1 MASILVQVKA
11 AARIA
16 MYLMLAFFAIS
27 LWQDPAGSA
36 QATIDFIKAVGNFF
50 SSLVEKLAT
59 FVRGLFSAE

>member
-16 MYLMLAFFAIS
+16 MYLMLAFFAIN

-36 QATIDFIKAVGNFF
+36 QATVDFIGGVGGFF
-50 SSLVEKLAT
+50 SSLIDKLVT
-59 FVRGLFSAE
+59 FAKGLTS

>member
-16 MYLMLAFFAIS
+16 MYLAVAFFVIN

-36 QATIDFIKAVGNFF
+36 RATMDFIGGVGHFF
-50 SSLVEKLAT
+50 ASLIDKLGT
-59 FVRGLFSAE
+59 FGKSLAN